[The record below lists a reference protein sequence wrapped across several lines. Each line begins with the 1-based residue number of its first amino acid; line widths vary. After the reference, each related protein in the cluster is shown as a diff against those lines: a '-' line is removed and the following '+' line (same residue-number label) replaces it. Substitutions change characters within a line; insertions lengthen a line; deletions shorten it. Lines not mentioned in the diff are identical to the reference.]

1 MSVMA
6 HISVPADEFKLA
18 RTLDDH
24 DSMRIGVERVVPLGE
39 GVVPYL
45 WVTGLPADR
54 ARRRLRRDEDVERV
68 AVIDHVENAVLVR
81 VWWTNRRY
89 AFLET
94 LVAVEASCVDGV
106 VRDGIWNLELR
117 FPSRVSLSDFYQECL
132 DHDVTLEVNGI
143 HDSGGRDRSRIS
155 AALSDRQYETLRAAF
170 EAGYFAIPREITLK
184 ELGDRLGVS
193 DTAASQ
199 RIRRGL
205 RRLLAEELSSSR

>member
-1 MSVMA
+1 MA

-18 RTLDDH
+18 RTLHDH
-24 DSMRIGVERVVPLGE
+24 DSLRIGVERVVPLGE

-54 ARRRLRRDEDVERV
+54 TRRRLRRDEDVERV

-81 VWWTNRRY
+81 VWWTDRRH

-106 VRDGIWNLELR
+106 VRDGTWHLELR
-117 FPSRVSLSDFYQECL
+117 FPSRASLSDFYQACL
-132 DHDVTLEVNGI
+132 DRDVTLDVNGI
-143 HDSGGRDRSRIS
+143 YDSDGGDRGPASTT
-155 AALSDRQYETLRAAF
+155 LSDRQYEALRTAF
-170 EAGYFAIPREITLK
+170 ETGYFAIPREITLE
-184 ELGDRLGVS
+184 ELGDRLGIS

-205 RRLLAEELSSSR
+205 RRLLAEELASPE

>member
-18 RTLDDH
+18 RTLHDH
-24 DSMRIGVERVVPLGE
+24 DSLRIEIERVVPFGE

-45 WVTGLPADR
+45 WLTGLSVDR
-54 ARRRLRRDEDVERV
+54 ARRRLDRDADVERV
-68 AVIDHVENAVLVR
+68 EVIDHVENAVLVR
-81 VWWTNRRY
+81 VWWTDRRH

-106 VRDGIWNLELR
+106 VRDGTWYLELR
-117 FPSRVSLSDFYQECL
+117 FPSRESLSDFYRECL
-132 DHDVTLEVNGI
+132 DRDVTLDVSGI
-143 HDSGGRDRSRIS
+143 YDPEGRGRSGVS
-155 AALSDRQYETLRAAF
+155 AMLSDRQYETLRTAF
-170 EAGYFAIPREITLK
+170 ETGYFAIPREITLE
-184 ELGDRLGVS
+184 ELGDQLGIS

-205 RRLLAEELSSSR
+205 RRLLAEELATSG